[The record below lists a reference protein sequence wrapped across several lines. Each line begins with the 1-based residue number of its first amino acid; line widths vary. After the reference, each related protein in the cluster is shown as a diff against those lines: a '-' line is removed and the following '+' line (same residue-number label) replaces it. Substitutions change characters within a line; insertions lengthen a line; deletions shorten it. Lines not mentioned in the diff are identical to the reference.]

1 MLRFFKQLIN
11 IYLKKKVPRAAAEL
25 SYCLTL
31 SFFPLLICINAM
43 LATFNINEVDI
54 ISLGEG
60 IVPGS
65 TLRVIAEYVEYVGVH
80 FSPAMLAG
88 ALVLMAT
95 TSSAAFRSIMGI
107 MAEIQGEH
115 RYRGFWSTV
124 FSFIYSILFLA
135 AIYLSCIVVVTGNWF
150 LEFAAEHLGVSAVGA
165 GIWRWIRFVLLFII
179 LLFIIYGVYRLSAP
193 REKPRSARLPG
204 AFIATVAMVIASMF
218 FSWTMELSSRYPL
231 IYGSLASIIILM
243 IWLFICGNILIMG
256 NAINFILN
264 NSENVR
270 RKTAKKELKLRE
282 TADKRKRTS

>member
-1 MLRFFKQLIN
+1 MLRFIKQLVN
-11 IYLKKKVPRAAAEL
+11 IYLKKKVPRSAAEL

-43 LATFNINEVDI
+43 LATFNLSEMDI

-60 IVPGS
+60 IIPGA
-65 TLRVIAEYVEYVGVH
+65 TLKVISEYVDYVGVH

-88 ALVLMAT
+88 ALALMAT

-124 FSFIYSILFLA
+124 FSLIYSIMFLA

-150 LEFAAEHLGVSAVGA
+150 LEFAAEHLGITEFEA
-165 GIWRWIRFVLLFII
+165 GIWRWIRFVILFFI

-193 REKPRSARLPG
+193 MEKPRSARLPG

-218 FSWTMELSSRYPL
+218 FSWTMELSTQYPL
-231 IYGSLASIIILM
+231 VYGSLASIIILM

-256 NAINFILN
+256 NAINYIRN

-270 RKTAKKELKLRE
+270 RKSAQKELKLRE
-282 TADKRKRTS
+282 SAKREKP